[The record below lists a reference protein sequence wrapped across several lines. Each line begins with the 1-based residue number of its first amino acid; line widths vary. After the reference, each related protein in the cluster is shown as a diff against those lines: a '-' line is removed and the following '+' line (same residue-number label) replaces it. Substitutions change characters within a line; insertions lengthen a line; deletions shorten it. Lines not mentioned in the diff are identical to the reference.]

1 MCRLILAAFLI
12 AVFLTGCET
21 LSIAPAQ
28 GPTVQ
33 VPAELKLECPP
44 LPLTD
49 GSLANLARLAVDD
62 AREYAK
68 CRERHN
74 ALVDVVNEIERQLK

>member
-1 MCRLILAAFLI
+1 MCRLILAACLI
-12 AVFLTGCET
+12 AACLTGCET

-28 GPTVQ
+28 GPTIR
-33 VPAELKLECPP
+33 VPAELKQECPP
-44 LPLTD
+44 LPMAD
-49 GSLANLARLAVDD
+49 GSLANLARLAVED

-74 ALVDVVNEIERQLK
+74 ALVNVVEEIERQLR

>member
-1 MCRLILAAFLI
+1 MCRLTLVACLI
-12 AVFLTGCET
+12 AACLTGCET

-28 GPTVQ
+28 GPTVR
-33 VPAELKLECPP
+33 VPAELKQECPP

-62 AREYAK
+62 AMEYAK

-74 ALVDVVNEIERQLK
+74 ALVDVVNEIERLMK

>member
-1 MCRLILAAFLI
+1 MCRLIPAACLI
-12 AVFLTGCET
+12 AAYLTGCET
-21 LSIAPAQ
+21 LSIAPVQ

-44 LPLTD
+44 LQMTD

-74 ALVDVVNEIERQLK
+74 ALVDVVESIERRLK

>member
-1 MCRLILAAFLI
+1 MRLTHLALLI
-12 AVFLTGCET
+12 AVCLTGCAT
-21 LSIAPAQ
+21 PLTVPAPM
-28 GPTVQ
+28 PTVR
-33 VPAELKLECPP
+33 VPAELKQECPP
-44 LPLTD
+44 LPMTD

-74 ALVDVVNEIERQLK
+74 ALVDLANEIERQLK

>member
-1 MCRLILAAFLI
+1 MCRLILAACLI
-12 AVFLTGCET
+12 AAYLTGCET
-21 LSIAPAQ
+21 LSIAPVQ

-44 LPLTD
+44 LQMTD
-49 GSLANLARLAVDD
+49 GSLANLARLAVED

-74 ALVDVVNEIERQLK
+74 ALVDVVNEIERLMK

>member
-1 MCRLILAAFLI
+1 MCRLIPAAFLI

-33 VPAELKLECPP
+33 VPAELKQECPP
-44 LPLTD
+44 LPMTD
-49 GSLANLARLAVDD
+49 GSLANLARLAAED

-74 ALVDVVNEIERQLK
+74 ALVDVVESIERQLK

>member
-1 MCRLILAAFLI
+1 MCRLTLVACLI
-12 AVFLTGCET
+12 AACLTGCET
-21 LSIAPAQ
+21 LSIAPVQ

-44 LPLTD
+44 LQMTD

-74 ALVDVVNEIERQLK
+74 ALVDVVNEIERLMK

>member
-1 MCRLILAAFLI
+1 MYRLLMFLT
-12 AVFLTGCET
+12 AVFLMGCAT
-21 LSIAPAQ
+21 PLTAPAVV
-28 GPTVQ
+28 PTIR
-33 VPAELKLECPP
+33 VPEELKQECPP
-44 LPLTD
+44 LPMTD